1 MDRVQIKT
9 LFVSS
14 ENRDTQLYPHGNSY
28 VLHLNTPV
36 KDIKRIEL
44 LHASVPN
51 TIYNLTN
58 GSNVIGIQNTSCT
71 STQTK
76 TYFSIPEG
84 FYSASGLASEITNAV
99 SNLTG
104 VTMTYLSNEGKYIF
118 SRSVNS
124 FDVDV
129 PSTELQGLIGFTTR
143 EITSYDVDNTTLY
156 GNLAVYSDSSLYRG
170 KEIVKSDS
178 IVNLHPNEGIFLD
191 IEEFRTE
198 FTEDARK
205 IENTQTYAVSG
216 NSMRNSF
223 GIIPMDVNGGS
234 IKRFKKTSDYDMV
247 IDYAYPINRLER
259 LTVRWVDKNGNLV
272 NFNGANDNSFV
283 LRLHTLRVLP
293 R

>member
-1 MDRVQIKT
+1 
-9 LFVSS
+9 
-14 ENRDTQLYPHGNSY
+14 
-28 VLHLNTPV
+28 
-36 KDIKRIEL
+36 
-44 LHASVPN
+44 
-51 TIYNLTN
+51 
-58 GSNVIGIQNTSCT
+58 
-71 STQTK
+71 
-76 TYFSIPEG
+76 
-84 FYSASGLASEITNAV
+84 
-99 SNLTG
+99 
-104 VTMTYLSNEGKYIF
+104 MTYLSNEGKYIF
-118 SRSVNS
+118 SRSGLP

-129 PSTELQGLIGFTTR
+129 PSTELQGLVGFTTR
-143 EITSYDVDNTTLY
+143 EITSSLVNTTLY
-156 GNLAVYSDSSLYRG
+156 GNLAVYSDSTLYRG
-170 KEIVKSDS
+170 KEIVKSDT

-259 LTVRWVDKNGNLV
+259 LTVRWIDKNGNLV

>member
-1 MDRVQIKT
+1 MDRVQVKT

-14 ENRDTQLYPHGNSY
+14 ENRDTQLYPNGNSY

-71 STQTK
+71 SSHTH

-118 SRSVNS
+118 TRTGNNFS
-124 FDVDV
+124 VDV
-129 PSTELQGLIGFTTR
+129 PSTELQGLVGFTTR
-143 EITSYDVDNTTLY
+143 EITSYNVPTTLS
-156 GNLAVYSDSSLYRG
+156 GNLAVYSDSALYRG
-170 KEIVKSDS
+170 KEIVKSNR

-191 IEEFRTE
+191 IEELRTE
-198 FTEDARK
+198 FTEDAQK
-205 IENTQTYAVSG
+205 IENTANYSVSG
-216 NSMRNSF
+216 KSMRNSF

-259 LTVRWVDKNGNLV
+259 LTVRWVDKNGDLV